1 MGGSP
6 DLGDSVP
13 VKRIGAGERDA
24 QLTRKSRMK
33 LRFSGT
39 AATGG
44 GADLVAGGGRTKPV
58 MLGSLTPPSE
68 GCSPAPGAAAAADGG
83 ASSGPFRPQPASAKA
98 APSAAITARRANRRS
113 PKRVKETIPQGR
125 PLHSR
130 PPRKAKPNCLPPC
143 RRIQRWISKRFQLVG
158 SAGGCATRAQP
169 DGLSA

>member
-6 DLGDSVP
+6 DLGASGP
-13 VKRIGAGERDA
+13 IKRIGAGERDA

-44 GADLVAGGGRTKPV
+44 GADRVAGGARTKPV
-58 MLGSLTPPSE
+58 MLGSLTSPSE
-68 GCSPAPGAAAAADGG
+68 GGSSGAGATSAADGG

-113 PKRVKETIPQGR
+113 PKRVKETLPQGR

-130 PPRKAKPNCLPPC
+130 SR
-143 RRIQRWISKRFQLVG
+143 
-158 SAGGCATRAQP
+158 AGGETEMRPALPANP
-169 DGLSA
+169 KINS